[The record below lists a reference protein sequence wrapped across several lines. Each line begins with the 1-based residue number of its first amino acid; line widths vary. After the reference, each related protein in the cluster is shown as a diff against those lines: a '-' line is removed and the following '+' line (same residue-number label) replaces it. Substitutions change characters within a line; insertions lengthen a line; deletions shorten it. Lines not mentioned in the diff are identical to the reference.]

1 MKTKRILLLICVA
14 TLSLPGSVASA
25 ATRAAPMMARPTM
38 TRPAPRF
45 APRTMTGTHRFFKD
59 RFHRF
64 DNRPF
69 FNNRFNRFH
78 NQNTFVFVDTFGFPF
93 FFPYPYPYP
102 YYGYY
107 GSYGY
112 YGGYNGYGYGNAST
126 VIEVQRRLARTG
138 YYHGRI
144 DGIMGPQTRRA
155 IRAYERNHGVP
166 AYGVIDRQLLVT
178 MGLV

>member
-1 MKTKRILLLICVA
+1 MTR
-14 TLSLPGSVASA
+14 SSV
-25 ATRAAPMMARPTM
+25 

-45 APRTMTGTHRFFKD
+45 APRTMTGTHRFFND

-64 DNRPF
+64 HNRPF
-69 FNNRFNRFH
+69 FNNRFHRFH

-93 FFPYPYPYP
+93 FYPYPYP

-107 GSYGY
+107 PYGY

-126 VIEVQRRLARTG
+126 VIEVQRRLARAG

-155 IRAYERNHGVP
+155 IRAYERDHDMS